1 MSPFIHMSGSLPTI
15 TIPTSLLF
23 VETQVISIPTQSFH
37 TSSLICCL
45 AERPLIITRN
55 TSERVIPRNW
65 TTLRSGRFSPC
76 SHCAPLTRVNTKKQ
90 SKEKGLLSL
99 AIESNS

>member
-15 TIPTSLLF
+15 TIPTSLLV

-45 AERPLIITRN
+45 AERPLIIARN
-55 TSERVIPRNW
+55 TSKRVIPRNW
-65 TTLRSGRFSPC
+65 TTPYEVEDSVL
-76 SHCAPLTRVNTKKQ
+76 V
-90 SKEKGLLSL
+90 
-99 AIESNS
+99 AIVLHSRE